1 MSEGFQWVS
10 PLGASVALFLVQGVL
25 WLLIGVAT
33 PFLLDAGAGGP
44 AILIVSERTD
54 TAVFGSPP
62 RDLLANDRR
71 IATLRGI
78 LLRIVGG
85 LLFAASALVIAVAWF
100 GLRGGQ
106 SWALITLVLVGAA
119 VLPFWWVALRPYA
132 GVPITLADL
141 PPFMWVPAAL
151 LVPASVLGWLGLG

>member
-1 MSEGFQWVS
+1 M
-10 PLGASVALFLVQGVL
+10 
-25 WLLIGVAT
+25 
-33 PFLLDAGAGGP
+33 
-44 AILIVSERTD
+44 
-54 TAVFGSPP
+54 FGSPP

-71 IATLRGI
+71 IAALRGI

-85 LLFAASALVIAVAWF
+85 LLFAAGALVIAVAWF

-106 SWALITLVLVGAA
+106 SWALITLVLVSAA